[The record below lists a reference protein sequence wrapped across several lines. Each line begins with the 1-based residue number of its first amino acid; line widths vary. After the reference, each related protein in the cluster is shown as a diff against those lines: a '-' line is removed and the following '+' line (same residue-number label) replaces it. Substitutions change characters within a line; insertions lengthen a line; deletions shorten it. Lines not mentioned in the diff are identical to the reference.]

1 MKRRASSELFDYWNA
16 VRRGRLAPTTRA
28 FDPTAVRDALR
39 EGFYL
44 EADAT
49 GVQRL
54 AWIGPDLA
62 AGLFSARRDAPFLD
76 LWSAQTET
84 DARRLLHLATRPC
97 PVVAGVWGF
106 DADGVSRVLET
117 LIVPLAVEDAAPHA
131 AIRLVGVVAGVKP
144 EAPIPVLGALSA
156 FRALDDAPHPWRARD
171 FGARRRRDGWSARF
185 AELTA
190 RAQSELGARPGP
202 SGADRGLP
210 LAVAPALRTL
220 RHLTVIAGGKPEQG
234 AVP

>member
-49 GVQRL
+49 GVARL
-54 AWIGPDLA
+54 AWLGPDLA
-62 AGLFSARRDAPFLD
+62 AGLMSARRDAPFLD
-76 LWSAQTET
+76 LWSAQAET
-84 DARRLLHLATRPC
+84 DAHRLLQLAMRPC
-97 PVVAGVWGF
+97 PVVAGAWGF

-117 LIVPLAVEDAAPHA
+117 LLVPLVIDDAAPRA
-131 AIRLVGVVAGVKP
+131 SLRLVGVVAGVRP

-156 FRALDDAPHPWRARD
+156 FRALDDAPQPWRVRD
-171 FGARRRRDGWSARF
+171 FGTRRRRDGWSSRF
-185 AELTA
+185 AELTR
-190 RAQSELGARPGP
+190 RAQNELGARAEPGDGAFDPDDAGAP
-202 SGADRGLP
+202 S
-210 LAVAPALRTL
+210 LRTL
-220 RHLTVIAGGKPEQG
+220 RHLTVISGGKSIREALP
-234 AVP
+234 